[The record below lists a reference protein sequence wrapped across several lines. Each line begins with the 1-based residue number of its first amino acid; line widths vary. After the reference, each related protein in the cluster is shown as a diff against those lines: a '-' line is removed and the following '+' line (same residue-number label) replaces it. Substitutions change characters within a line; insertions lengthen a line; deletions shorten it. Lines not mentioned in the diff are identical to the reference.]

1 MKEEV
6 IGTDVFRRTPTRGD
20 LAILSDSL
28 GNGCNDVLCNLL
40 LDGKHVFNC
49 AVISFSPKMTPVGGI
64 HELRRDPDAVS
75 RPAHA
80 PLNHVSG
87 TERAANIA
95 HVHGFPAKRECGV
108 ACDHREFAETG
119 ELGDHILRHAVTEID
134 LLGIAAHVLEWQN
147 RNRRLVGT
155 EARRQRGRRAG
166 KDHPVSSDGAR
177 DVLQPLLTRI
187 LETDIEFAR
196 EMVVRGARDQYAS
209 WRAQLLQTGRDVDPV
224 TQEIIALDHDI
235 AKVDTDAQGDSA
247 LGSYFFL
254 PAGYLCLHGGS
265 ASHRAD
271 DRPELCDQAVAHQ
284 LDEAAAMLSE
294 QWPQQR
300 VPQILYR
307 GKRPGFIG
315 LDKPRVTDDIGNQY
329 RGQPS
334 FWLRQCHLGT
344 MPLFGA
350 HRRSFRKAAQQ

>member
-1 MKEEV
+1 
-6 IGTDVFRRTPTRGD
+6 
-20 LAILSDSL
+20 
-28 GNGCNDVLCNLL
+28 
-40 LDGKHVFNC
+40 
-49 AVISFSPKMTPVGGI
+49 MTPVGGI

-224 TQEIIALDHDI
+224 TQE
-235 AKVDTDAQGDSA
+235 
-247 LGSYFFL
+247 
-254 PAGYLCLHGGS
+254 PAG
-265 ASHRAD
+265 A
-271 DRPELCDQAVAHQ
+271 P
-284 LDEAAAMLSE
+284 
-294 QWPQQR
+294 
-300 VPQILYR
+300 VPPIL
-307 GKRPGFIG
+307 PPVDGFLF
-315 LDKPRVTDDIGNQY
+315 LDKDKFAASFAADVDADVASFTADLQVPWGVEALTGAVTDPAWKSK
-329 RGQPS
+329 PS
-334 FWLRQCHLGT
+334 YYLVASEDRMIPPAAQRMMAGRAGSTVTETAGSHAVYDRSPNLSLHSSSRLRQASERGHVS
-344 MPLFGA
+344 PEAPIGA
-350 HRRSFRKAAQQ
+350 WVYGMAVSLRSKPRRAKARAGRPRRWAACAACLISRVHGR